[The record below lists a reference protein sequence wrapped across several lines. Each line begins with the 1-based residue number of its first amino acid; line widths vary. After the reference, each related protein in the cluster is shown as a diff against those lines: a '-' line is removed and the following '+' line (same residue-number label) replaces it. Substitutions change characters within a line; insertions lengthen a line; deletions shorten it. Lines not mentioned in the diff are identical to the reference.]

1 MQSRWVDRDAKAAVD
16 RATAAG
22 ISPDLALRLYTTRL
36 LGGDAALVLHGG
48 GNTSV
53 KTQARDFA
61 GDEVE
66 VLCIKGT
73 GGNMA
78 TIEPAGMVAVRLAPL
93 QRLRT
98 LGDLSDDDMARVQR
112 AHLLDPLA
120 PSPSLELLLHAFMP
134 HKFVDHTHA
143 NAVLSLIDQPDG
155 AKLCDEVY
163 DGRIGLVPYVRPG
176 FGLAKAAAT
185 TFDRNSKVEGLILD
199 KHGIF
204 SFGAT
209 AKESYERMIEL
220 VSRAEERLK
229 KNRKAVFKSAQL
241 PQQVAPNDDV
251 APFVRGACSLKDD
264 GGEGA
269 HRRMILEYR
278 SSDAILNF
286 INGAELDRYGASVVI
301 TPDFTIRT
309 KSWPLILPT
318 PEAGKLHNFKSEAHK
333 AVATY
338 LASYKR
344 YFAHH
349 NARSGGGKKM
359 VDPLPRIV
367 LAPGLGLYG
376 LGRSANDARIAADLA
391 EAAIATI
398 TDAEAI
404 GRFQTISEADMFD
417 TEYWPIEQAKLGK
430 APDKPLA
437 GQIAVVTGAGGA
449 IGAATAKAFA
459 AAGAEVALLD
469 VNYAAAQKQATAI
482 GPNALPIMCDV
493 TLPRMAEAA
502 FNQVVSNFGG
512 VDIVISNAGAAW
524 QGRIGEVNEDILRKS
539 FELNFFAHQRVAQA
553 AVKIMLAQGTGGCLL
568 FNVSKQAVNP
578 GPNFGPYGL
587 PKAATLFL
595 VRQYAVDYGSDGIRA
610 NAVNADRIR
619 SGLLTDDFIK
629 ERSKARGVSEKD
641 YMTGNLLGREVLAED
656 VAQAFLHQALE
667 LKTTGDVTTVDGGNI
682 AAALR

>member
-1 MQSRWVDRDAKAAVD
+1 MQSRWIDRNAKAAVD
-16 RATAAG
+16 STAAA
-22 ISPDLALRLYTTRL
+22 ISPDLALRIYTTRL
-36 LGGDAALVLHGG
+36 LGGDPALVLHGG

-53 KTQARDFA
+53 KTRARDLA

-78 TIEPAGMVAVRLAPL
+78 TIEPASMVAVRLEPL
-93 QRLRT
+93 RRLRN
-98 LGDLSDDDMARVQR
+98 LDDLSDDDMARVQR
-112 AHLLDPLA
+112 AHLLDPMA

-155 AKLCDEVY
+155 AKLCEEVY
-163 DGRIGLVPYVRPG
+163 GNRVGLVPYVRPG

-185 TFDRNSKVEGLILD
+185 TFDRNPTVEGLILD

-204 SFGAT
+204 TFGAS

-220 VSRAEERLK
+220 VSRAEERLR
-229 KNRKAVFKSAQL
+229 KNRKTVFKPAHL
-241 PQQVAPNDDV
+241 PSQVPPNDDV
-251 APFVRGACSLKDD
+251 APFIRGACSLKDD
-264 GGEGA
+264 GGPGA

-278 SSDAILNF
+278 SNDTILNF
-286 INGAELDRYGASVVI
+286 INGAELARYGASVVI

-309 KSWPLILPT
+309 KSWPLIVPT
-318 PEAGKLHNFKSEAHK
+318 PQAGKLDAFRRATHD
-333 AVATY
+333 AVA
-338 LASYKR
+338 SYIDNYKQ
-344 YFAHH
+344 YFARH
-349 NARSGGGKKM
+349 NARCGGGKTM

-367 LAPGLGLYG
+367 LVPGLGLYG
-376 LGRSANDARIAADLA
+376 LGRSAKDASIAADLA
-391 EAAIATI
+391 EAAVATI

-404 GRFQTISEADMFD
+404 GRFQSITEADMFD

-430 APDKPLA
+430 EPDKPLA
-437 GQIAVVTGAGGA
+437 GQVAVVTGAAGA
-449 IGAATAKAFA
+449 IGSATARAFA

-469 VNYAAAQKQATAI
+469 VNYDAAAREAKAI
-482 GPNALPIMCDV
+482 GPNARPFMCDV
-493 TLPRMAEAA
+493 TNDTVRAA
-502 FNQVVSNFGG
+502 FGQVVSAFGG
-512 VDIVISNAGAAW
+512 VDIVVSNAGAAW
-524 QGRIGEVNEDILRKS
+524 QGRIGEVDDAILRKS
-539 FELNFFAHQRVAQA
+539 FELNFFGHQRVAQA

-578 GPNFGPYGL
+578 GLNFGPYGL

-595 VRQYAVDYGSDGIRA
+595 VRQYAVDYGADGIRS
-610 NAVNADRIR
+610 NGVNADRIR
-619 SGLLTDDFIK
+619 SGLLTEDFIK
-629 ERSKARGVSEKD
+629 ERSKARGLSEKD
-641 YMTGNLLGREVLAED
+641 YMSGNLLGREVTADD

-667 LKTTGDVTTVDGGNI
+667 LKTTGDITTVDGGNI